1 MSKKRMIIFTS
12 VILSVV
18 VISLGIVKLYQTYAI
33 GNYIDTASSATF
45 DVNIT
50 RDTSVRIPANGYS
63 NVFYMVTNTSP
74 GTVRYGVA
82 YTTDSAVTVKTFS
95 TSKDSASGMIE
106 ENEKKYVKLRLENT
120 SSTVK
125 NIKISTV
132 LGYSEGGDL
141 IPPSGV
147 TLVKDIYTPIPLAQ
161 YITGLYNS
169 STKVTATNNSITYN
183 LAPSQNLMN
192 DRLGNSSTGINN
204 GNVRYYGASPKNYI
218 YFNCEKYPST
228 NCQLWRIIGVFNGKT
243 KIIYEGSIGNLSWD
257 NKDTTTGAENNSG
270 INNWTTARLMKLLNP
285 SDYYS
290 TDSNDN
296 GNGLSL
302 YYNSKSGTCFAGINN
317 ATTSCNFT
325 STGIKNDATRNM
337 ISSNTWYLGGWNTN
351 AVYPNQI
358 YTYERA
364 KNVYSGRPTTWTGKI
379 ALPYPSDYGYAAS
392 FGNGTST
399 LCNTQLGNYG
409 TTTACSNN
417 NWLKTL
423 IENADKGWLLTPSQ
437 EMPHHAW
444 RVYTG
449 GLGHDLSCYYA
460 TGVSPTLYLDSG
472 VLLEMGTGTSS
483 DPYKISGGSSANL
496 EEPIST
502 YTITYN
508 ANNGSGAPSSQT
520 KVQNVDLTLSTTV
533 PTRSGYQFAGWNTSA
548 NGSGTSYAAGAVYSE
563 NSNVTLYAQ
572 WKQVFT
578 ITYNANSG
586 SGAPSDQSKV
596 QGDTITLSTNKPT
609 KTGNTFTGW
618 NTSSG
623 GSGTSYAAGAT
634 YSADSSITLYAQWK
648 PNVVTIKF
656 NINGGTLKS
665 SSPYAVDSNGNVTRD
680 GKPLH
685 TMNYNDTIIS
695 TGLPNYN
702 NSSWLNIAKTGYT
715 AVSNA
720 EWKCLSG
727 NCIKSTY
734 GQDNATYKASD
745 FCNLNSGDCTI
756 TLGVNWTPAKIK
768 ITLNANGGTAGTSAI
783 WYYYGINT
791 FYSNEACTTKITSIT
806 VPTRYGYTFNHY
818 YGDGSSGGNNGERYI
833 YSGGTFADDLVTD
846 IYQSTTFYANWSE
859 SLIYRYVKPLIG
871 LNCRSGAGSSYSI
884 VTAFSCG
891 TRLALDPN
899 PTNGWYY
906 SAANGCWLSGDYLV
920 TSTPNCSGSSGG
932 TSSGG
937 GLYGTCYCSS
947 NNDCGYS
954 GTNYPAV
961 WCSSG
966 KCYWKRAGNNNTFSC
981 D

>member
-125 NIKISTV
+125 NIKISTI
-132 LGYSEGGDL
+132 LGYTGGGEL
-141 IPPSGV
+141 LPPNGV
-147 TLVKDIYTPIPLAQ
+147 TLVTDIYNPVPLAQ
-161 YITGLYNS
+161 YITGLYTS
-169 STKVTATNNSITYN
+169 GTKTEATNNNVKYN
-183 LAPSQNLMN
+183 RVTSKNLIN
-192 DRLGNSSTGINN
+192 DRLGGTTADYNA
-204 GNVRYYGASPKNYI
+204 GNIRYYGSNPNNYI
-218 YFNCEKYPST
+218 YFNCSDYRKQNSNTCE
-228 NCQLWRIIGVFNGKT
+228 LWRIIGVFDGKV
-243 KIIYEGSIGNLSWD
+243 KIIRNESIGNLAWD
-257 NKDTTTGAENNSG
+257 QDKNDNSSSTTYD
-270 INNWTTARLMKLLNP
+270 NNWSTSTSQRFLNNKYYNGNNTGTVT
-285 SDYYS
+285 YYS
-290 TDSNDN
+290 
-296 GNGLSL
+296 GA
-302 YYNSKSGTCFAGINN
+302 SGG
-317 ATTSCNFT
+317 T
-325 STGIKNDATRNM
+325 STSLNMSNIGLKNDSTRNM
-337 ISSNTWYLGGWNTN
+337 IANTTLKIGGWSSYSIFPHQ
-351 AVYPNQI
+351 VYE
-358 YTYERA
+358 YERGTT
-364 KNVYSGRPTTWTGKI
+364 VYSGRPTTWYGKI
-379 ALPYPSDYGYAAS
+379 GLMYLSDYGYA
-392 FGNGTST
+392 TDIE
-399 LCNTQLGNYG
+399 LCQQNLYNYENTN
-409 TTTACSNN
+409 CKNN
-417 NWLKTL
+417 NWLFNNNSQWSIVHVSNSQGKSFSITSSGWVSTS
-423 IENADKGWLLTPSQ
+423 NAKYSQ
-437 EMPHHAW
+437 ASI
-444 RVYTG
+444 R
-449 GLGHDLSCYYA
+449 
-460 TGVSPTLYLDSG
+460 PTIFLYKN
-472 VLLEMGTGTSS
+472 VLFESGTGTI
-483 DPYKISGGSSANL
+483 DNPYKISSGTSTNL
-496 EEPIST
+496 DDPIPN
-502 YTITYN
+502 YTIMYN

-520 KVQNVDLTLSTTV
+520 KVQNVDVTLSTTV

-578 ITYNANSG
+578 ITYNANGG

-623 GSGTSYAAGAT
+623 GSGTSYATGAT

-768 ITLNANGGTAGTSAI
+768 ITLNANGGTVGTSAI

>member
-125 NIKISTV
+125 NIKISTI
-132 LGYSEGGDL
+132 LGYTGGGEL
-141 IPPSGV
+141 LPPNGV
-147 TLVKDIYTPIPLAQ
+147 TLVTDIYNPVPLAQ
-161 YITGLYNS
+161 YITGLYTS
-169 STKVTATNNSITYN
+169 GTKTEATNNNVKYN
-183 LAPSQNLMN
+183 RVTSKNLIN
-192 DRLGNSSTGINN
+192 DRLGGTTADYNA
-204 GNVRYYGASPKNYI
+204 GNIRYYGSNPNNYI
-218 YFNCEKYPST
+218 YFNCSDYRKQNSNTCE
-228 NCQLWRIIGVFNGKT
+228 LWRIIGVFDGKV
-243 KIIYEGSIGNLSWD
+243 KIIRNESIGNLAWD
-257 NKDTTTGAENNSG
+257 QDKNDSSSSTTYD
-270 INNWTTARLMKLLNP
+270 NNWSTSTSQRFLNNKYYNGNKTGTVT
-285 SDYYS
+285 YYS
-290 TDSNDN
+290 
-296 GNGLSL
+296 GA
-302 YYNSKSGTCFAGINN
+302 SGG
-317 ATTSCNFT
+317 T
-325 STGIKNDATRNM
+325 STSLNMSNIGLKNDSTRNM
-337 ISSNTWYLGGWNTN
+337 IANTTLKIGGWSSYSIFPHQ
-351 AVYPNQI
+351 VYE
-358 YTYERA
+358 YERGTT
-364 KNVYSGRPTTWTGKI
+364 VYSGRPTTWYGKI
-379 ALPYPSDYGYAAS
+379 GLMYLSDYGYA
-392 FGNGTST
+392 TDIE
-399 LCNTQLGNYG
+399 LCQQNLYNYENTN
-409 TTTACSNN
+409 CKNN
-417 NWLKTL
+417 NWLFNNNSQWSIVHVSNSQGKSFSITSSGWVSTS
-423 IENADKGWLLTPSQ
+423 NATYSQ
-437 EMPHHAW
+437 ASI
-444 RVYTG
+444 R
-449 GLGHDLSCYYA
+449 
-460 TGVSPTLYLDSG
+460 PTIFLYKN
-472 VLLEMGTGTSS
+472 VLFESGTGTI
-483 DPYKISGGSSANL
+483 DNPYKISSGTSTNL
-496 EEPIST
+496 DDPIPN
-502 YTITYN
+502 YTIMYN

-520 KVQNVDLTLSTTV
+520 KVQNVDVTLSTTV

-578 ITYNANSG
+578 ITYNANGG

-596 QGDTITLSTNKPT
+596 QGDTISLSTNKPT

-745 FCNLNSGDCTI
+745 FCNLNSGDCAI

-768 ITLNANGGTAGTSAI
+768 ITLNANGGTVGTSAI

-954 GTNYPAV
+954 GTNYHAV

>member
-125 NIKISTV
+125 NIKISTI
-132 LGYSEGGDL
+132 LGYTGGGEL
-141 IPPSGV
+141 LPPNGV
-147 TLVKDIYTPIPLAQ
+147 TLVTDIYNPVPLAQ
-161 YITGLYNS
+161 YITGLYTS
-169 STKVTATNNSITYN
+169 GTKTEATNNNVKYN
-183 LAPSQNLMN
+183 RVTSKNLIN
-192 DRLGNSSTGINN
+192 DRLGGTTADYNA
-204 GNVRYYGASPKNYI
+204 GNIRYYGSNPNNYI
-218 YFNCEKYPST
+218 YFNCSDYRKQNSNTCE
-228 NCQLWRIIGVFNGKT
+228 LWRIIGVFDGKV
-243 KIIYEGSIGNLSWD
+243 KIIRNESIGNLAWD
-257 NKDTTTGAENNSG
+257 QDKNDSSSSTTYD
-270 INNWTTARLMKLLNP
+270 NNWSTSTSQRFLNNKYYNGNKIGTVT
-285 SDYYS
+285 YYS
-290 TDSNDN
+290 
-296 GNGLSL
+296 GA
-302 YYNSKSGTCFAGINN
+302 SGG
-317 ATTSCNFT
+317 T
-325 STGIKNDATRNM
+325 STSLNMSNIGLKNDSTRNM
-337 ISSNTWYLGGWNTN
+337 IANTTLKIGGWSSHSIFPHQ
-351 AVYPNQI
+351 VYE
-358 YTYERA
+358 YERGTT
-364 KNVYSGRPTTWTGKI
+364 VYSGRPTTWYGKI
-379 ALPYPSDYGYAAS
+379 GLMYLSDYGYA
-392 FGNGTST
+392 TDIE
-399 LCNTQLGNYG
+399 LCQQNLYNYENTN
-409 TTTACSNN
+409 CKNN
-417 NWLKTL
+417 NWLFNNNSQWSIVHVSNSQGKSFSITSSGWVSTS
-423 IENADKGWLLTPSQ
+423 NATYSQ
-437 EMPHHAW
+437 ASI
-444 RVYTG
+444 R
-449 GLGHDLSCYYA
+449 
-460 TGVSPTLYLDSG
+460 PTIFLYKN
-472 VLLEMGTGTSS
+472 VLFESGTGTI
-483 DPYKISGGSSANL
+483 DNPYKISSGTSTNL
-496 EEPIST
+496 DDPIPN
-502 YTITYN
+502 YTIMYN

-520 KVQNVDLTLSTTV
+520 KVQNVDVTLSTTV

-768 ITLNANGGTAGTSAI
+768 ITLNANGGTVGTSAI

>member
-147 TLVKDIYTPIPLAQ
+147 TLVTDIYNPVPLAQ
-161 YITGLYNS
+161 YITGLYTS
-169 STKVTATNNSITYN
+169 GTKTEATNNNVKYN
-183 LAPSQNLMN
+183 RVTSKNLIN
-192 DRLGNSSTGINN
+192 DRLGGTTADYNA
-204 GNVRYYGASPKNYI
+204 GNIRYYGSNPNNYI
-218 YFNCEKYPST
+218 YFNCSDYRKQNSNTCE
-228 NCQLWRIIGVFNGKT
+228 LWRIIGVFDGKV
-243 KIIYEGSIGNLSWD
+243 KIIRNESIGNLAWD
-257 NKDTTTGAENNSG
+257 QDKNDSSSSTTYD
-270 INNWTTARLMKLLNP
+270 NNWSTSTSQRFLNNKYYNGNKTGTVT
-285 SDYYS
+285 YYS
-290 TDSNDN
+290 
-296 GNGLSL
+296 GA
-302 YYNSKSGTCFAGINN
+302 SGG
-317 ATTSCNFT
+317 T
-325 STGIKNDATRNM
+325 STSLNMSNIGLKNDSTRNM
-337 ISSNTWYLGGWNTN
+337 IANTTLKIGGWSSYSIFPHQ
-351 AVYPNQI
+351 VYE
-358 YTYERA
+358 YERGTT
-364 KNVYSGRPTTWTGKI
+364 VYSGRPTTWYGKI
-379 ALPYPSDYGYAAS
+379 GLMYLSDYGYA
-392 FGNGTST
+392 TDIE
-399 LCNTQLGNYG
+399 LCQQNLYNYENTN
-409 TTTACSNN
+409 CKNN
-417 NWLKTL
+417 NWLFNNNSQWSIVHVSNSQGKSFSITSSGWVSTS
-423 IENADKGWLLTPSQ
+423 NATYSQ
-437 EMPHHAW
+437 ASI
-444 RVYTG
+444 R
-449 GLGHDLSCYYA
+449 
-460 TGVSPTLYLDSG
+460 PTIFLYKN
-472 VLLEMGTGTSS
+472 VLFESGTGTI
-483 DPYKISGGSSANL
+483 DNPYKISSGTSTNL
-496 EEPIST
+496 DDPIPN
-502 YTITYN
+502 YTIMYN

-520 KVQNVDLTLSTTV
+520 KVQNVDVTLSTTV

-578 ITYNANSG
+578 ITYNANGG

-768 ITLNANGGTAGTSAI
+768 ITLNANGGTVGTSAI

-954 GTNYPAV
+954 GNNYPAV

>member
-147 TLVKDIYTPIPLAQ
+147 TLVKDIYNPVPLAQ
-161 YITGLYNS
+161 YITGLYTS
-169 STKVTATNNSITYN
+169 GTKTEATNNNVKYN
-183 LAPSQNLMN
+183 RVTSKNLIN
-192 DRLGNSSTGINN
+192 DRLGGTTADYNA
-204 GNVRYYGASPKNYI
+204 GNIRYYGSNPNNYI
-218 YFNCEKYPST
+218 YFNCSDYRKQNSNTCE
-228 NCQLWRIIGVFNGKT
+228 LWRIIGVFDGKV
-243 KIIYEGSIGNLSWD
+243 KIIRNESIGNLAWD
-257 NKDTTTGAENNSG
+257 QDKNDSSSSTTYD
-270 INNWTTARLMKLLNP
+270 NNWSTSTSQRFLNNKYYNGNNTGTVT
-285 SDYYS
+285 YYS
-290 TDSNDN
+290 
-296 GNGLSL
+296 GA
-302 YYNSKSGTCFAGINN
+302 SGG
-317 ATTSCNFT
+317 T
-325 STGIKNDATRNM
+325 STSLNMSNIGLKNDSTRNM
-337 ISSNTWYLGGWNTN
+337 IANTTLKIGSWSSYSIFPHQ
-351 AVYPNQI
+351 VYE
-358 YTYERA
+358 YERGTT
-364 KNVYSGRPTTWTGKI
+364 VYSGRPTTWYGKI
-379 ALPYPSDYGYAAS
+379 GLMYLSDYGYA
-392 FGNGTST
+392 TDIE
-399 LCNTQLGNYG
+399 LCQQNLYNYENTN
-409 TTTACSNN
+409 CKNN
-417 NWLKTL
+417 NWLFNNNSQWSIVHVSNSQGKSFSITSSGWVSTS
-423 IENADKGWLLTPSQ
+423 NATYSQ
-437 EMPHHAW
+437 ASI
-444 RVYTG
+444 R
-449 GLGHDLSCYYA
+449 
-460 TGVSPTLYLDSG
+460 PTIFLYKN
-472 VLLEMGTGTSS
+472 VLFESGTGTI
-483 DPYKISGGSSANL
+483 DNPYKISSGTSTNL
-496 EEPIST
+496 DDPIPN
-502 YTITYN
+502 YTIMYN

-520 KVQNVDLTLSTTV
+520 KVQNVDVTLSTTV

-768 ITLNANGGTAGTSAI
+768 ITLNANGGTVGTSAI